1 MPWELIKIKQ
11 TSRAM
16 LEGVISIRKNEIAI
30 SRDLVNRYFR
40 NPRQYQSSCPG
51 EVNDLDE
58 FSKVQMFINR
68 ETGEMGLHP
77 STDNEGYKLKGRAGK
92 TSCVLNTRRFLREHP
107 IKVGYYVPRWDPG
120 SNFLIIKVWDADVS
134 HLRAMHQLQDQEDE
148 IENIQNEAK
157 VEQPSEDQ
165 DQPKVDFCPE
175 CEELGFKNGVC
186 PHCGYHVICPKGFN
200 KPLEKEE
207 EICRDCG
214 DYKRAWGDRPAACKW
229 EGWK

>member
-30 SRDLVNRYFR
+30 SRDLVDKYFR
-40 NPRQYQSSCPG
+40 KSPTPAIAPVVPG
-51 EVNDLDE
+51 EI
-58 FSKVQMFINR
+58 FSNIQLFINR

-77 STDNEGYKLKGRAGK
+77 STDNEGYKLKGRTGK

-107 IKVGYYVPRWDPG
+107 IKVAYYIPRWDPG
-120 SNFLIIKVWDADVS
+120 SNLLIIKVWDADIS

-148 IENIQNEAK
+148 AEDIQSEAK

>member
-30 SRDLVNRYFR
+30 SRDLVDKYFR
-40 NPRQYQSSCPG
+40 KSPTPAIAPVVPG
-51 EVNDLDE
+51 EI
-58 FSKVQMFINR
+58 FSNIQLFINR

-77 STDNEGYKLKGRAGK
+77 STDNEGYKLKGRTGK

-107 IKVGYYVPRWDPG
+107 IKVAYYTPRWDPG
-120 SNFLIIKVWDADVS
+120 STLLIIKVWDADVS
-134 HLRAMHQLQDQEDE
+134 HLRAMHQLQEDE
-148 IENIQNEAK
+148 VEDIQDKAQ

-165 DQPKVDFCPE
+165 DQPTVDFCPE
-175 CEELGFKNGVC
+175 CDELGFKSGVC
-186 PHCGYHVICPKGFN
+186 PHCGYHEKVTCPKGFN

-214 DYKRAWGDRPAACKW
+214 DYKRAWGDRPAVCKW
-229 EGWK
+229 EGWDE